1 MAYLPPFAPSK
12 NSGGVDRYGFLSVL
26 AKRCGRRT
34 VPRSFANWIHGWVWA
49 EEPTPELL
57 ASRNLPRNVTI
68 VVCQE
73 AEQLALKTAGCKFSF
88 CGPIYS
94 YDESILRAAGFHS
107 LDQLVNLLSE
117 SYIREK
123 FSKYFVNHPRM
134 GLVDESFAAD
144 SIGEKYIM
152 SPQEIEDAL
161 GWTVGGQIKGYATGS
176 RRRLRCSIISRM
188 VR

>member
-1 MAYLPPFAPSK
+1 MLMAQDKRPDDA
-12 NSGGVDRYGFLSVL
+12 NSLLRI
-26 AKRCGRRT
+26 
-34 VPRSFANWIHGWVWA
+34 RSMLDSFTHV
-49 EEPTPELL
+49 T
-57 ASRNLPRNVTI
+57 SNVI
-68 VVCQE
+68 GSHM
-73 AEQLALKTAGCKFSF
+73 LYALFAGCKFSF

-176 RRRLRCSIISRM
+176 RRRLSCSIISRM

>member
-1 MAYLPPFAPSK
+1 MGLCTKTLWRGLHVVQGARPDDA
-12 NSGGVDRYGFLSVL
+12 NSLLRI
-26 AKRCGRRT
+26 
-34 VPRSFANWIHGWVWA
+34 RSMLDSFTHV
-49 EEPTPELL
+49 T
-57 ASRNLPRNVTI
+57 SNVI
-68 VVCQE
+68 GSHM
-73 AEQLALKTAGCKFSF
+73 LYALFAGCKFSF

-123 FSKYFVNHPRM
+123 FSQYFVNHPRM

-161 GWTVGGQIKGYATGS
+161 GWTVGGQIKGYATGL
-176 RRRLRCSIISRM
+176 RRRLSCSIISRM
-188 VR
+188 VK

>member
-1 MAYLPPFAPSK
+1 MLMAQDKLPDDA
-12 NSGGVDRYGFLSVL
+12 NSLLRI
-26 AKRCGRRT
+26 
-34 VPRSFANWIHGWVWA
+34 RSMLDSFTHV
-49 EEPTPELL
+49 T
-57 ASRNLPRNVTI
+57 SNVI
-68 VVCQE
+68 GSHM
-73 AEQLALKTAGCKFSF
+73 LYALFAGCKFSF

-152 SPQEIEDAL
+152 IPQEIEDAL
-161 GWTVGGQIKGYATGS
+161 GWTVGGQIKGYATGL
-176 RRRLRCSIISRM
+176 RRRLSCSIISRM

>member
-1 MAYLPPFAPSK
+1 MLMAQDKLPDDA
-12 NSGGVDRYGFLSVL
+12 NSLLRI
-26 AKRCGRRT
+26 
-34 VPRSFANWIHGWVWA
+34 RSMLDSFTHV
-49 EEPTPELL
+49 T
-57 ASRNLPRNVTI
+57 SNVI
-68 VVCQE
+68 GSHM
-73 AEQLALKTAGCKFSF
+73 LYALFAGCKFSF

-161 GWTVGGQIKGYATGS
+161 GWTVGGQIKGYATGL
-176 RRRLRCSIISRM
+176 RRRLSCSIISRM

>member
-1 MAYLPPFAPSK
+1 MLMAQDKLPDDA
-12 NSGGVDRYGFLSVL
+12 NSLLRI
-26 AKRCGRRT
+26 
-34 VPRSFANWIHGWVWA
+34 RSMLDSFTHV
-49 EEPTPELL
+49 T
-57 ASRNLPRNVTI
+57 SNVI
-68 VVCQE
+68 GSHM
-73 AEQLALKTAGCKFSF
+73 LYALFAGCKFSF

-161 GWTVGGQIKGYATGS
+161 GWTVGGQIKAYATGL
-176 RRRLRCSIISRM
+176 RRRLSCSIISRM

>member
-1 MAYLPPFAPSK
+1 MLMAQDKLPDDA
-12 NSGGVDRYGFLSVL
+12 NSLLRI
-26 AKRCGRRT
+26 
-34 VPRSFANWIHGWVWA
+34 RSMLDSFTHV
-49 EEPTPELL
+49 T
-57 ASRNLPRNVTI
+57 SNVI
-68 VVCQE
+68 GSHM
-73 AEQLALKTAGCKFSF
+73 LYALFAGCKFSF

-161 GWTVGGQIKGYATGS
+161 GWTVGGQIKGYVTGL
-176 RRRLRCSIISRM
+176 RRRLSCSIISRM